1 METTNPSPQTDIIEL
16 YLNKVQALINLI
28 DPRILMAVAGR
39 GLGKTSQI
47 TTPRILRVARLMPRE
62 TSIISHKSFVA
73 LFTNVLPTVL
83 ESFRT
88 ELTFPDGTTRPQ
100 LTEGIDYVVA
110 EKDLPKHFQSP
121 RYPLIYPERSIVFAD
136 GHVLQAV
143 SVDRADSIAGRSV
156 VHAFLEEMKYTD
168 GEKVRTR
175 IIPAIRTS
183 RIGSGA
189 EAHKCYLHGGITG
202 VTDIGRVSIGES
214 NWFMNY
220 EAQTDPQLIADIL
233 TLALEINR
241 ANYYL
246 ETGNKEKER
255 IARARISK
263 WEPILN
269 ELRRSATFFIRASTF
284 VNRDVLGFDYFKTQR
299 EILDM
304 SEFLSSIC
312 SIGDRNRDNLFFE
325 LWNEERHTFSDSYR
339 DSVISK
345 LSLKETFTITAE
357 HLKYYDPVQ
366 KLLLGY
372 DPGSFSSVVAAQEKK
387 NDNTLRILKEFFVY
401 PPEDAADLAR
411 KIEAF
416 FGPAVRLRFIDLYY
430 DRAGNKH
437 NKQYE
442 RDARTDA
449 EKLKKELES
458 YGWRV
463 RLMNLDQATIYHWQH
478 HRLWRR
484 LLDEKERNIPR
495 IRIDSNECQNL
506 VSAMYC
512 CKKIPGSSPV
522 ELDKSPERKVRI
534 DLQAG
539 LTPQIPSALTY
550 LVWGLYK
557 KFFPGVRSSETAGA
571 ISSNFTG

>member
-1 METTNPSPQTDIIEL
+1 MTTQSSQTDIIEQ
-16 YLNKVQALINLI
+16 YLNKIQALINLV

-47 TTPRILRVARLMPRE
+47 TAPRILRAARLMPRE

-73 LFTNVLPTVL
+73 LFTNVIPTVL
-83 ESFRT
+83 ESFRA
-88 ELTFPDGTTRPQ
+88 ELVMPDGSRRPQ
-100 LTEGIDYVVA
+100 LVEGIDYVVG
-110 EKDLPKHFQSP
+110 EKDLPKHFQQP
-121 RYPLIYPERSIVFAD
+121 RYPLIYPERSIVFAS
-136 GHVLQAV
+136 GHVLQGV

-183 RIGSGA
+183 RIGSGS
-189 EAHKCYLHGGITG
+189 EAHKCHLHGGITG

-214 NWFMNY
+214 NWFLDY
-220 EAQTDPQLIADIL
+220 EERTDPQLISDIL
-233 TLALEINR
+233 TLALTVNR
-241 ANYYL
+241 ARYCL
-246 ETGNKEKER
+246 EMGEKER
-255 IARARISK
+255 SATARIAK
-263 WEPILN
+263 WEPLLN
-269 ELRRSATFFIRASTF
+269 DLRRSATFFIKASTF
-284 VNRDVLGFDYFKTQR
+284 VNRDVLGFEYFKTQR

-325 LWNEERHTFSDSYR
+325 LWDETRHTFDDSYR
-339 DSVISK
+339 NAVIRQ
-345 LSLKETFTITAE
+345 LNFKESAFTITAE
-357 HLKYYDPVQ
+357 HLNYYEPTQ

-387 NDNTLRILKEFFVY
+387 ADNSLRVLKEFFVY

-411 KIEAF
+411 KIDVF
-416 FGPAVRLRFIDLYY
+416 FGLASRLRFIDLYY
-430 DRAGNKH
+430 DRAGNKR
-437 NKQYE
+437 NRQYE

-484 LLDEKERNIPR
+484 LLAEQERSIPR
-495 IRIDSNECQNL
+495 IRIDANECQNL

-534 DLQAG
+534 DMQAG

-557 KFFPGVRSSETAGA
+557 KYFPGVRFSETAGA